1 MTARDV
7 MQISPIVPVI
17 ALERTEDA
25 LPLAEALLEGGIAIM
40 EITLRTDAG
49 LASIE
54 TIAKT
59 LPEMHVGAGTV
70 VDAAGFQAAVDQ
82 GSQFVFSPGIS
93 DALMRSSHDLDTA
106 LIPGVATA
114 SEVMLAQNH
123 GFTHCKLF
131 PAVVA
136 GGTAALKA
144 FSGPFASMRFCPTGG
159 VSLANMNDFL
169 SLENVLCVG
178 GSWIVP
184 KDKIREGNYGEIT
197 RLCRE
202 ALGSI
207 QLGSPFC
214 SR

>member
-1 MTARDV
+1 MTAAEV
-7 MQISPIVPVI
+7 MAVSPIVPVI
-17 ALERTEDA
+17 ALERVEDA
-25 LPLAEALLEGGIAIM
+25 LPLAEALMEGGIAVM

-49 LASIE
+49 LGSIE
-54 TIAKT
+54 AIARSM
-59 LPEMHVGAGTV
+59 PEMHVGAGTV
-70 VDAAGFQAAVDQ
+70 IDTAGFRAAVDH
-82 GSQFVFSPGIS
+82 GSQFVFTPGIS
-93 DALMRSSHDLDTA
+93 EELMHTSRELDTA

-114 SEVMLAQNH
+114 SEVMLAQNN

-131 PAVVA
+131 PATVA

-159 VSLANMNDFL
+159 VNLTNLNEFL

-184 KDKIREGNYGEIT
+184 KDAIREGNFGEIT

-207 QLGSPFC
+207 G
-214 SR
+214 